1 MKLFPLPLKP
11 ILAKTRFEQWGLDF
25 NGEIH
30 PSLSAQHKW
39 IVTTTDYFMKWIEA
53 KPSRQASD
61 ALIIKY
67 LENNII

>member
-11 ILAKTRFEQWGLDF
+11 ISARTPFQQWGLDF

-30 PSLSAQHKW
+30 PSSSAQHKW
-39 IVTTTDYFMKWIEA
+39 IVTTIDYFTKLIEVI
-53 KPSRQASD
+53 PSRQASD